1 MNMDHLK
8 GTFTLARAQELMEQ
22 LIEEK
27 GEDFVYSSA
36 DIRLSEHDLGDNC
49 YNVPL
54 SVARRNGWYHLPPIE
69 GDPRETTGCIVGTI
83 MSRYGMVW
91 EKSSMDGAAECADD
105 LFLESERKAIT
116 AFLTA
121 AQLAQDDGATWGAA
135 RAAAYVALD
144 RLSEN

>member
-1 MNMDHLK
+1 MNTDHLRR
-8 GTFTLARAQELMEQ
+8 TLTLERAQELMDQ

-27 GEDFVYSSA
+27 GEDFVYSPA
-36 DIRLSEHDLGDNC
+36 DIRLGDHDLGDNC

-54 SVARRNGWYHLPPIE
+54 QVARRNGWYHLPPIDD
-69 GDPRETTGCIVGTI
+69 DPRETTGCIVGTI
-83 MSRYGMVW
+83 MSRFGMEW
-91 EKSSMDGAAECADD
+91 EKFNMDGGADAADD

-135 RAAAYVALD
+135 RAAAYAALD
-144 RLSEN
+144 RLSED